1 MDEKIQAKQR
11 LRFQI
16 LEIMYGAVDGNAN
29 AFVAEKAL
37 SEHLGIERRLLSY
50 EIDFLVRERLLGR
63 HGQDVTLTHEGMRE
77 VEAMRTR
84 PDEPTRHFVAF
95 NVMNIGSMVGSQI
108 NQASP
113 SAAQTTAETLS
124 PTAHGEAILAAVE
137 RMEVRRRVFDPLQ
150 QRSELLDVAQRLLVL
165 LRAPSGHASP
175 ESLSRM

>member
-1 MDEKIQAKQR
+1 
-11 LRFQI
+11 
-16 LEIMYGAVDGNAN
+16 
-29 AFVAEKAL
+29 
-37 SEHLGIERRLLSY
+37 
-50 EIDFLVRERLLGR
+50 
-63 HGQDVTLTHEGMRE
+63 MRE

-137 RMEVRRRVFDPLQ
+137 RMETLDPQ

>member
-1 MDEKIQAKQR
+1 MDEKIPAKQR

-137 RMEVRRRVFDPLQ
+137 RMETLDPQ

>member
-137 RMEVRRRVFDPLQ
+137 RMETLDPQ